1 MKEATE
7 KELKDLIFQPKQTW
21 WFIENMKIKKVE
33 YLCPFPFNNSD
44 NMGTYDIVIYKDLDE
59 PRRIYRK
66 NLVQLIERYKHITS
80 YEEAK
85 VELIKLAEENLE
97 SIKRIYA
104 P

>member
-1 MKEATE
+1 MNKIE
-7 KELKDLIFQPKQTW
+7 KELVFQPKQTW
-21 WFIENMKIKKVE
+21 WFIENMKIKRVE
-33 YLCPFPFNNSD
+33 YLCPFPFNNPD

-59 PRRIYRK
+59 PKRVYRK
-66 NLVQLIERYKHITS
+66 HLIEAIEKHKHISS

-85 VELIKLAEENLE
+85 VELIKLAEKNLE